1 MHICWQLKT
10 KEPYMELASR
20 EALSDAN
27 ECVSFDTWTR
37 QRKIVSIGSNAGAE
51 PLPFQEWHHFKEA
64 FAPEVVA
71 RAVKESHR
79 AVAVCLDPF
88 GGSGTTAL
96 ASQFLGV
103 APTII
108 EVNPYLADLIEAK
121 LGDYD
126 PDALARDFSHIVRHT
141 SRQVGSL
148 RRLAKLPASF
158 IESASTERWIFD
170 RGVACRIACHLSA
183 IDALPSVEHRRIFR
197 VLLGGM
203 LIAVSNVVI
212 NGKGRRYRRGWLE
225 RRTPPE
231 MVDMLFKQRCQA
243 AITEIH
249 EHRLRSHRG
258 YTILRGDCL
267 KQLEAAAP
275 ADLAVFSPP
284 YPNSF
289 DYTDVYN
296 VELWMLGYLHSADS
310 NHVLRKSTLCSH
322 VQLKRD
328 FLQAPAGSLRLSR
341 ALGRLRKERDHL
353 WSPWIPDMIGH
364 YFHDMCRVLSLL
376 HARLTDKAE
385 VWAVVGDSRYAGI
398 QVPVARIL
406 ADYAPIFGYRVVRI
420 EPFRSMRASAQQGG
434 QYQLAESLLVLQKLG

>member
-1 MHICWQLKT
+1 
-10 KEPYMELASR
+10 MELASLNTSTCGDPSISF
-20 EALSDAN
+20 EA
-27 ECVSFDTWTR
+27 WTG

-71 RAVKESHR
+71 RAVRESHR
-79 AVAVCLDPF
+79 PIATCLDPF

-96 ASQFLGV
+96 ASQFLGI
-103 APTII
+103 APTTI

-121 LGDYD
+121 LGVYN
-126 PDALARDFSHIVRHT
+126 PDELAQDFRRIVRAT
-141 SRQVGSL
+141 SRQAGDL
-148 RRLAKLPASF
+148 RRFASLPLTF
-158 IESASTERWIFD
+158 IESAATDRWIFD
-170 RGVACRIACHLSA
+170 RAVARRIACHLVA
-183 IDALPSVEHRRIFR
+183 IDTLSNPHHRRLFR

-203 LIAVSNVVI
+203 LISVSNVII
-212 NGKGRRYRRGWLE
+212 NGKGRRYRRGWTE
-225 RRTPPE
+225 RRTAPE

-249 EHRLRSHRG
+249 EHRYRRHRG
-258 YTILRGDCL
+258 HTVLRGDCL
-267 KQLEAAAP
+267 SELANAAP

-296 VELWMLGYLHSADS
+296 AELWMLGYLDSTAS
-310 NHVLRKSTLCSH
+310 NHALRKSTLCSH

-328 FLQAPAGSLRLSR
+328 FLAPPPGSLRLSR
-341 ALGRLRKERDHL
+341 ALGRLRRERDSL

-364 YFHDMCRVLSLL
+364 YFHDMSKVLGLL
-376 HARLTDKAE
+376 YERLTPHAE
-385 VWAVVGDSRYAGI
+385 VWAVVGDSRYAGVQI
-398 QVPVARIL
+398 PVAKIL
-406 ADYAPIFGYRVVRI
+406 ADYAPTLGYRVLNV

-434 QYQLAESLLVLQKLG
+434 QHQLAESLLILQKDD

>member
-1 MHICWQLKT
+1 MD
-10 KEPYMELASR
+10 
-20 EALSDAN
+20 ALTDTDP
-27 ECVSFDTWTR
+27 CVSFETWTG

-51 PLPFQEWHHFKEA
+51 PLPFQKWHHFKEA

-71 RAVKESHR
+71 RAVRESLR
-79 AVAVCLDPF
+79 PVETCLDPF

-96 ASQFLGV
+96 ASQFLGISS
-103 APTII
+103 TTI

-126 PDALARDFSHIVRHT
+126 PDKLAQDFRRIVRTT
-141 SRQVGSL
+141 SHQAGDLRQL
-148 RRLAKLPASF
+148 TNLPATF
-158 IESASTERWIFD
+158 VESTGSDRWIFD
-170 RGVACRIACHLSA
+170 RTVARRIAYHLDA
-183 IDALPSVEHRRIFR
+183 IDALSNSHHRRLFR

-203 LIAVSNVVI
+203 LIAVSNVII
-212 NGKGRRYRRGWLE
+212 NGKGRRYRRGWAE
-225 RRTPPE
+225 RRTAPE

-249 EHRLRSHRG
+249 EHRYRRRRG
-258 YTILRGDCL
+258 HTVIRGDCL
-267 KQLEAAAP
+267 SKLAGAAP
-275 ADLAVFSPP
+275 SDLAVFSPP

-296 VELWMLGYLHSADS
+296 VELWMLGYLDGPNS

-322 VQLKRD
+322 VQLKRE
-328 FLQAPAGSLRLSR
+328 FLAAPTGSLRLSR
-341 ALGRLRKERDHL
+341 ALGRLRRERDNL

-364 YFHDMCRVLSLL
+364 YFHDMYKVLGLL
-376 HARLTDKAE
+376 HGRLTSQAE

-398 QVPVARIL
+398 QIPVARIL
-406 ADYAPIFGYRVVRI
+406 ADYAPALGYRVLNI

-434 QYQLAESLLVLQKLG
+434 QRQLAESLLVLQKED

>member
-1 MHICWQLKT
+1 M
-10 KEPYMELASR
+10 
-20 EALSDAN
+20 
-27 ECVSFDTWTR
+27 
-37 QRKIVSIGSNAGAE
+37 SIGSNAGAE

-79 AVAVCLDPF
+79 AVATCLDPF

-96 ASQFLGV
+96 ASQFLGL
-103 APTII
+103 APTTI

-121 LGDYD
+121 LGNYD
-126 PDALARDFSHIVRHT
+126 ANALARDFRQIVRHT
-141 SRQVGSL
+141 SSHAGDL
-148 RRLAKLPASF
+148 RRLAKLPATF
-158 IESASTERWIFD
+158 IESTSTERWIFD
-170 RGVACRIACHLSA
+170 RGVARRIACHLSA
-183 IDALPSVEHRRIFR
+183 IDTLSSTMHRRIFR

-212 NGKGRRYRRGWLE
+212 NGKGRRYRRRWTE

-243 AITEIH
+243 AITEVH
-249 EHRLRSHRG
+249 EHRFRNHRG
-258 YTILRGDCL
+258 YTLLRGDCL
-267 KQLEAAAP
+267 KKLRTAAP

-296 VELWMLGYLHSADS
+296 VELWMLGYLTGTDS
-310 NHVLRKSTLCSH
+310 NQTLRKSTLCSH

-328 FLQAPAGSLRLSR
+328 FLTPPAGSLRLSR
-341 ALGRLRKERDHL
+341 ALGRLRRERDNL
-353 WSPWIPDMIGH
+353 WSPWIPEMIGH
-364 YFHDMCRVLSLL
+364 YFHDMCQVLGLL
-376 HARLTDKAE
+376 QARLTNKGE

-398 QVPVARIL
+398 QVPVAKIL
-406 ADYAPIFGYRVVRI
+406 ADLAPQFGYRVLNI

-434 QYQLAESLLVLQKLG
+434 QYQLAESLLVLQKRS

>member
-1 MHICWQLKT
+1 
-10 KEPYMELASR
+10 MELASLDA
-20 EALSDAN
+20 ALDTDES
-27 ECVSFDTWTR
+27 VSFDTWTR

-79 AVAVCLDPF
+79 PVTTCLDPF

-96 ASQFLGV
+96 ASQFLGL
-103 APTII
+103 APTTI

-121 LGDYD
+121 LGEYV
-126 PDALARDFSHIVRHT
+126 PEALAHDFRQILRHV
-141 SRQVGSL
+141 SRQGGDL
-148 RRLAKLPASF
+148 RRFSKLPPTF
-158 IESASTERWIFD
+158 IESASAERWIFD
-170 RGVACRIACHLSA
+170 REVARRIACHLTA
-183 IDALPSVEHRRIFR
+183 IDAVTSASHRRIFR

-203 LIAVSNVVI
+203 LIAVSNVII
-212 NGKGRRYRRGWLE
+212 NGKGRRYRRGWTE
-225 RRTPPE
+225 RRTAPE

-249 EHRLRSHRG
+249 EHRFREHRG
-258 YTILRGDCL
+258 YTMLRGDCL
-267 KQLEAAAP
+267 SKLEVAGSV
-275 ADLAVFSPP
+275 DLAVFSPP

-296 VELWMLGYLHSADS
+296 VELWMLGYLQGSES
-310 NHVLRKSTLCSH
+310 NHALRKSTLCSH

-328 FLQAPAGSLRLSR
+328 FQPAPAGSLRLSR
-341 ALGRLRKERDHL
+341 ALGRLRRARDEL
-353 WSPWIPDMIGH
+353 WSPWIPDMIDH
-364 YFHDMCRVLSLL
+364 YFHDMCRVLCLL
-376 HARLTDKAE
+376 HQRLTEKGE

-406 ADYAPIFGYRVVRI
+406 ADYAPAFGYRVLTI

-434 QYQLAESLLVLQKLG
+434 QYQLAESLLVLQKES